1 MSRIFTALF
10 VLTVAWL
17 PVAAVIVAARRRPSP
32 TDTRPVPD
40 WSKLDLDALA
50 RFRPCEH
57 LTVVQVD
64 AHNDQAEAAFARALA
79 DMGVDLDDPAVLH
92 AVMAGLVMGARWGLS
107 APLWAGPQLGYHVNV
122 LARRIPEGQ
131 R

>member
-1 MSRIFTALF
+1 MRPLRRRHDPPAPPSPAWDKLRLDEFARFTVCEAHSTPA
-10 VLTVAWL
+10 TVA
-17 PVAAVIVAARRRPSP
+17 R
-32 TDTRPVPD
+32 
-40 WSKLDLDALA
+40 
-50 RFRPCEH
+50 
-57 LTVVQVD
+57 
-64 AHNDQAEAAFARALA
+64 NDQAEAAFARALA